1 MESIEKLRAVTIRLK
16 IEAQLPE
23 GEARNSVNQEF
34 EFIYGIEHQ
43 VPTLEKALE
52 GAAAGYQF
60 SLMIP
65 PGELYG
71 THDPELIREIPKEG
85 LLKQRIRKDQYY
97 RQMKM
102 GSLVQFKVLEIK
114 DDTILVDFNKPTAG
128 ISALME
134 GEVLAVR
141 KPTEE
146 EISKAEENQ
155 HRREIGCG

>member
-23 GEARNSVNQEF
+23 GEVQDSVSEEF

-43 VPTLEKALE
+43 VPTLEKALK
-52 GAAAGYQF
+52 GATAGHQF
-60 SLMIP
+60 SLVVP

-71 THDPELIREIPKEG
+71 AHDPGLIREIPKEG
-85 LLKQRIRKDQYY
+85 LLKQRVREGQYY

-134 GEVLAVR
+134 GEVLSVR
-141 KPTEE
+141 TPSEE

-155 HRREIGCG
+155 HKREIGCG

>member
-1 MESIEKLRAVTIRLK
+1 METIENLSAVTIRLK
-16 IEAQLPE
+16 IEAQLPK
-23 GEARNSVNQEF
+23 GEIREPVRQEF
-34 EFIYGIEHQ
+34 EFIYGVEHQ

-52 GAAAGYQF
+52 GAAAGHQF
-60 SLMIP
+60 SLVIP
-65 PGELYG
+65 PHELYG
-71 THDPELIREIPKEG
+71 AHESDLIREIPKEG
-85 LLKQRIRKDQYY
+85 LLKQRVREGQYY

-114 DDTILVDFNKPTAG
+114 DDTILVDFNKPMAG

-146 EISKAEENQ
+146 EISKAEEAQ
-155 HRREIGCG
+155 RKREIGCG

>member
-1 MESIEKLRAVTIRLK
+1 METIEKLHAVTIRLK
-16 IEAQLPE
+16 IEAQMPE
-23 GEARNSVNQEF
+23 GEAQDPVNQEF

-52 GAAAGYQF
+52 GAAAGHQF
-60 SLMIP
+60 SLVIP
-65 PGELYG
+65 PDELYG
-71 THDPELIREIPKEG
+71 AHDPELIREIPKEG
-85 LLKQRIRKDQYY
+85 LLKQRVREGQYY

-128 ISALME
+128 ISALMK

-146 EISKAEENQ
+146 EIAKAEENQ
-155 HRREIGCG
+155 HKREIGCG

>member
-1 MESIEKLRAVTIRLK
+1 METVEKLSAVTVRLK
-16 IEAQLPE
+16 IEAQLPK
-23 GEARNSVNQEF
+23 GEVQDPVNQEF

-43 VPTLEKALE
+43 VPTLEKELE
-52 GAAAGYQF
+52 GAAAGHQF
-60 SLMIP
+60 SLVIP

-71 THDPELIREIPKEG
+71 AHDPELIREIPKEG
-85 LLKQRIRKDQYY
+85 LLKQRVREGQYY

-114 DDTILVDFNKPTAG
+114 DDTLLVDFNKPTAG

-141 KPTEE
+141 KPDQE
-146 EISKAEENQ
+146 EIAKAEENQ
-155 HRREIGCG
+155 HKREIGCG

>member
-1 MESIEKLRAVTIRLK
+1 MKTVENLAAVTIRLK

-23 GEARNSVNQEF
+23 GGVQDSVNQEF

-52 GAAAGYQF
+52 GAVAGHQF
-60 SLMIP
+60 SLVIP

-71 THDPELIREIPKEG
+71 AHDPELIREIPKEG
-85 LLKQRIRKDQYY
+85 LLKQRIREGQYY

-141 KPTEE
+141 KASEE
-146 EISKAEENQ
+146 EIAKAEENE
-155 HRREIGCG
+155 HKREIGCG